1 MAKTIFKFAAGF
13 AGIVILGVLLILA
26 VKYWG
31 YRNSEEYKIER
42 DLQKLEKQY
51 AEDPYGGDT
60 PEETLRLFIEALKA
74 GDTDLASKYFV
85 LDKQEKWKRDLAVIK
100 EKGLL
105 LNMLADLNRL
115 KITKETDGEI
125 FYTTTNKDDIVSVQ
139 LVIGKNGYNNRWK
152 IYE

>member
-60 PEETLRLFIEALKA
+60 PEETLRLFIDALKA
-74 GDTDLASKYFV
+74 GNTDLASKYFV
-85 LDKQEKWKRDLAVIK
+85 LDKQEEWRNELLLIK

-105 LNMLADLNRL
+105 DEMMRDLEKR
-115 KITKETDGEI
+115 ETDKI
-125 FYTTTNKDDIVSVQ
+125 DITEARYF
-139 LVIGKNGYNNRWK
+139 LVDENGLTSNLVLVKGPNGKWK
-152 IYE
+152 IRTL